1 MKQYSVIARQGS
13 KRLWTRVA
21 QTRMS
26 WSLAFV
32 ALAAAACGG
41 SSSPSTITTTS
52 SALKFNPATD
62 GTEPAYVNGVLCTMV
77 FPGALTPSTEHYA
90 IWDIG
95 TKGIVDAPYNTPK
108 RPNLY
113 AVFGTH
119 PAGTEVHH
127 VPGFDQFDHYHVLD
141 NPPGKDK
148 VKNRKWDLLVLQPG
162 PNYDPATYVS
172 AKSAAEVFAQ
182 SAAGV
187 LGPVSTP
194 AVFGLPGLVLY
205 APVICP
211 DDDDRS
217 PAEDDARP
225 APVEEG
231 VRGGPG
237 QD

>member
-1 MKQYSVIARQGS
+1 MKQHSVIARQGF
-13 KRLWTRVA
+13 KRIWMRVIW
-21 QTRMS
+21 TRMS
-26 WSLAFV
+26 WPLAFV
-32 ALAAAACGG
+32 ALAAAACGD
-41 SSSPSTITTTS
+41 SSSPAALTSTTA
-52 SALKFNPATD
+52 SALRFDPATD
-62 GTEPAYVNGVLCTMV
+62 GTEPAFVNGVLCTMV

-119 PAGTEVHH
+119 PADAEVHH

-141 NPPGKDK
+141 NPRGEDE

-162 PNYDPATYVS
+162 PNYDPATYRS
-172 AKSAAEVFAQ
+172 AKSAREVLAQ

-194 AVFGLPGLVLY
+194 TAAFGLPELVLY

-211 DDDDRS
+211 DDDDRRS
-217 PAEDDARP
+217 HRED
-225 APVEEG
+225 
-231 VRGGPG
+231 
-237 QD
+237 

>member
-1 MKQYSVIARQGS
+1 MEQHSVIARHAL

-21 QTRMS
+21 QARMS
-26 WSLAFV
+26 WCLAFV

-41 SSSPSTITTTS
+41 SSTPSANTTTS

-62 GTEPAYVNGVLCTMV
+62 GTEPAFVNGVLCAMV

-119 PAGTEVHH
+119 PADAEVHH

-141 NPPGKDK
+141 SPPRQEK
-148 VKNRKWDLLVLQPG
+148 VTNRKWDLLVLQPG

-172 AKSAAEVFAQ
+172 AKSAAEVLAQ

-211 DDDDRS
+211 DDDDDRS
-217 PAEDDARP
+217 PARDDARP

-231 VRGGPG
+231 GPG
-237 QD
+237 EN

>member
-1 MKQYSVIARQGS
+1 M
-13 KRLWTRVA
+13 
-21 QTRMS
+21 
-26 WSLAFV
+26 
-32 ALAAAACGG
+32 
-41 SSSPSTITTTS
+41 ITASS
-52 SALKFNPATD
+52 SALEINPGTD

-77 FPGALTPSTEHYA
+77 FPGALTPSTETYA

-119 PAGTEVHH
+119 PADIEIHH
-127 VPGFDQFDHYHVLD
+127 VPGFDQFDHYHVLE
-141 NPPGKDK
+141 NPPGQEK

-162 PNYDPATYVS
+162 PHYDPATYVG
-172 AKSAAEVFAQ
+172 AKSAAEVLAQ

-211 DDDDRS
+211 DDDRS
-217 PAEDDARP
+217 PADDDAHEDMRRGP
-225 APVEEG
+225 EEN
-231 VRGGPG
+231 
-237 QD
+237 

>member
-1 MKQYSVIARQGS
+1 MKQHSVI
-13 KRLWTRVA
+13 L
-21 QTRMS
+21 
-26 WSLAFV
+26 FV

-41 SSSPSTITTTS
+41 SSTPSALTTTT
-52 SALKFNPATD
+52 SALKFDPATD
-62 GTEPAYVNGVLCTMV
+62 GTEPAYVNDVLCTMV

-119 PAGTEVHH
+119 PADAEVHH
-127 VPGFDQFDHYHVLD
+127 VPGFDQFDHYHVLE
-141 NPPGKDK
+141 NPPGKEK
-148 VKNRKWDLLVLQPG
+148 VANREWDLLVLQPG
-162 PNYDPATYVS
+162 PNYVPATYVS
-172 AKSAAEVFAQ
+172 AKSAAEVLAQ

-205 APVICP
+205 SPVICP
-211 DDDDRS
+211 DDDRS
-217 PAEDDARP
+217 PGDDDARP
-225 APVEEG
+225 EHG

>member
-1 MKQYSVIARQGS
+1 MKKHSVTTPQGW
-13 KRLWTRVA
+13 KRLWTEAVRRSA
-21 QTRMS
+21 P
-26 WSLAFV
+26 LAFV

-41 SSSPSTITTTS
+41 SSNPPAMAATS
-52 SALKFNPATD
+52 SALKFDPATD

-77 FPGALTPSTEHYA
+77 FPGALTPSTETYA

-119 PAGTEVHH
+119 PTDIEVHH
-127 VPGFDQFDHYHVLD
+127 VPGFDQFDHYHVLE
-141 NPPGKDK
+141 NPPGQER

-162 PNYDPATYVS
+162 PNYDPAHYVS
-172 AKSAAEVFAQ
+172 AKSAEEVLAQ

-211 DDDDRS
+211 DDDRS
-217 PAEDDARP
+217 PGDGDAH
-225 APVEEG
+225 EG
-231 VRGGPG
+231 GRREN
-237 QD
+237 

>member
-1 MKQYSVIARQGS
+1 MWCG
-13 KRLWTRVA
+13 
-21 QTRMS
+21 
-26 WSLAFV
+26 FV
-32 ALAAAACGG
+32 FAALAGAACGG
-41 SSSPSTITTTS
+41 SSTPSSLASTS
-52 SALKFNPATD
+52 SALRFNPATD
-62 GTEPAYVNGVLCTMV
+62 GAEPAFVNGVLCTMV
-77 FPGALTPSTEHYA
+77 FPGALTPSTQHYA

-119 PAGTEVHH
+119 PADAEVHH

-141 NPPGKDK
+141 NPPGEDE
-148 VKNRKWDLLVLQPG
+148 VENRKWDLLVLQPG
-162 PNYDPATYVS
+162 PNYDPATYRS
-172 AKSAAEVFAQ
+172 AKSAREVLAQ

-211 DDDDRS
+211 EADEKHGDHADD
-217 PAEDDARP
+217 
-225 APVEEG
+225 
-231 VRGGPG
+231 
-237 QD
+237 